1 MCEIVPEKRGV
12 VFRTKEPGMRP
23 GPAVCAPHPAA
34 AYGSV
39 MCLPL
44 CGISDYG
51 LPNQKED
58 FFMSLYSHP
67 FSAGY
72 WREALQLSLIHI

>member
-1 MCEIVPEKRGV
+1 
-12 VFRTKEPGMRP
+12 
-23 GPAVCAPHPAA
+23 
-34 AYGSV
+34 

-72 WREALQLSLIHI
+72 WREALQSFRSMRSLVFSAVMIAACVALSHFQIRRL